1 MGDGG
6 VIGIDSPN
14 VTVEDA
20 PFPLTDTD
28 KYVLS
33 LTDEE
38 YQYHSW
44 PELKE
49 IIGKSI
55 FYHIKKLQ
63 RPVANPM
70 QRPITSQSLRGSRPT

>member
-1 MGDGG
+1 MGDRGMIG
-6 VIGIDSPN
+6 VDSPN

-44 PELKE
+44 DELKE

-55 FYHIKKLQ
+55 IYQTHEL
-63 RPVANPM
+63 
-70 QRPITSQSLRGSRPT
+70 